1 MRFLL
6 YLSDYF
12 VEGGLML
19 VNLFLV
25 VILLQ
30 FPYLFLSHLLPL
42 IEIHHVKPFNL
53 HEIVVINDIQG
64 RIIDFLRNI
73 ILLV

>member
-6 YLSDYF
+6 YLCDYF

-19 VNLFLV
+19 VDLFLV

-30 FPYLFLSHLLPL
+30 LSYLFLSHLLPL
-42 IEIHHVKPFNL
+42 IEIHHVKSFNL
-53 HEIVVINDIQG
+53 HEIIVINDIQG